1 MTRAGVGQLLRF
13 GVVGVT
19 VAALYVLLY
28 AALKTVTVQ
37 PIANAVAFLIA
48 VAVQYVGQTVFT
60 FRRPL
65 GAPAQIGRF
74 IAMISAGLVMSAILT
89 GAVGPALGWV
99 DWVAAAAVTVILPA
113 QNYLFMK
120 LWVYSAKEATA

>member
-1 MTRAGVGQLLRF
+1 MTRAEVGQILRF

-28 AALKTVTVQ
+28 AGLKTVMVQ
-37 PIANAVAFLIA
+37 PVANAVAFLIA
-48 VAVQYVGQTVFT
+48 VAVQYVGQTVLT

-65 GAPAQIGRF
+65 GVPAQIGRF

-89 GAVGPALGWV
+89 GAVGPVLGLA
-99 DWVAAAAVTVILPA
+99 DWVAAAAVTVILPV